1 MDNETTMEE
10 VTELL
15 QAIYDL
21 RQQGKPFDHE
31 LNQLIYAVLGRL
43 SC

>member
-1 MDNETTMEE
+1 MNEKTIEK
-10 VTELL
+10 VTKLL
-15 QAIYDL
+15 QVIYEL

-31 LNQLIYAVLGRL
+31 LNQLIYIVLGRI